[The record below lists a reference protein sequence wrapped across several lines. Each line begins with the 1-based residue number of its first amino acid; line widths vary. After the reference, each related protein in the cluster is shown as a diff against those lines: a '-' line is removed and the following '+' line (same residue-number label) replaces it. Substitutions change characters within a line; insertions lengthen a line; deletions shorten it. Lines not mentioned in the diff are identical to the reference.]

1 MNFNSNLSIDDLP
14 KSLLSMVTPILFCR
28 DAFGLVVEVMR
39 DADGSGSGIG
49 KGMMNGRGGNSG
61 KICVLLWDGSAVN
74 LVGKM
79 FVSGG
84 ILCTSVIFVSSIDE
98 SAFFLDLKAA

>member
-28 DAFGLVVEVMR
+28 NDLGLVVDIMG
-39 DADGSGSGIG
+39 DADGFSGFGIG

-61 KICVLLWDGSAVN
+61 KICVLLWDGSAGN

-84 ILCTSVIFVSSIDE
+84 I
-98 SAFFLDLKAA
+98 